1 MKLFLTIVFIFV
13 SEVSFAGKPAIL
25 CRKGAT
31 FEEAVGKINSI
42 TIDPQWPVEIN
53 KISST
58 SQTTTINAK
67 SIKFDMANFKVS
79 DYEETTKN
87 GSITRKEKVFQACLP
102 IDFD

>member
-1 MKLFLTIVFIFV
+1 MALFVFGLVFEFV
-13 SEVSFAGKPAIL
+13 FGFQSAFAGKPAIL

-31 FEEAVGKINSI
+31 FEEAIGKINSI
-42 TIDPQWPVEIN
+42 TIDPQWPIEVN

-67 SIKFDMANFKVS
+67 SVKFDMANFTVIN
-79 DYEETTKN
+79 YEEKEKA
-87 GSITRKEKVFQACLP
+87 GSKKVFQACLP